1 MVHVSPLV
9 DQQPGR
15 CPGRSVVLARPRRRS
30 APTGSRETGHGATAR
45 QGSQRTRRR
54 AGDVQGSRFARREAR
69 MFRAAWRRGETAS
82 RPEAPGDDDVSSER
96 AVEWLRVLG
105 TTERTGLTAL
115 LPENVPN
122 EW

>member
-1 MVHVSPLV
+1 
-9 DQQPGR
+9 
-15 CPGRSVVLARPRRRS
+15 
-30 APTGSRETGHGATAR
+30 
-45 QGSQRTRRR
+45 
-54 AGDVQGSRFARREAR
+54 

-105 TTERTGLTAL
+105 TTGLTAL

-122 EW
+122 EWAVGAPDRCWTRDYNLHSAHRGPR